1 MPDRFEQSAVGV
13 LVIRM
18 LCLTVSRRR
27 TGFIAIF
34 DGLYAFETGFRRKSN
49 HAIEYSYSK
58 VAFGTDRVNFPTA
71 IGLDSS
77 YKNAAGLALGGVS
90 HMGEGLAGWV

>member
-1 MPDRFEQSAVGV
+1 MPDRVYQSAVGV

-34 DGLYAFETGFRRKSN
+34 DGLYAYG
-49 HAIEYSYSK
+49 
-58 VAFGTDRVNFPTA
+58 
-71 IGLDSS
+71 
-77 YKNAAGLALGGVS
+77 
-90 HMGEGLAGWV
+90 